1 MKKRCW
7 WPRYSHIIISLL
19 AMAFL
24 VCSCSISFTKPDK
37 IIETGLN
44 LLIQEGGYLLAQE
57 NSELAKAILAYSKK
71 ALGKGLENF
80 TEPDFHKWA
89 EVVMK
94 ELKIEPRIEMK
105 FKEILKLVNVKIEPG
120 KSSKEIVELA
130 YNVIETFIVG
140 IEAGI
145 K

>member
-1 MKKRCW
+1 MVA
-7 WPRYSHIIISLL
+7 LL
-19 AMAFL
+19 VMAFL
-24 VCSCSISFTKPDK
+24 VCSCSLRFTEPDK
-37 IIETGLN
+37 VIEIALN
-44 LLIQEGGYLLAQE
+44 MAVQEGGYLLAQE
-57 NSELAKAILAYSKK
+57 NSELAKSILEYSKK
-71 ALGKGLENF
+71 ALGKELENF

-105 FKEILKLVNVKIEPG
+105 FKEILKLVDVKIETG
-120 KSSKEIVELA
+120 KSSKEIVELV
-130 YNVIETFIVG
+130 YNVIEAFNVG